1 MFTQI
6 SVHQRS
12 YQLPTSDSDQVQTDT
27 LEERSSRTR
36 DNKKTHF
43 MLGSDPTNNVTEHC
57 EQFQPKLE
65 DISVPVAGKKQ
76 GIPQGYSIIP
86 E

>member
-1 MFTQI
+1 MY
-6 SVHQRS
+6 VQRS
-12 YQLPTSDSDQVQTDT
+12 YQQHTSDDDDVQTDT
-27 LEERSSRTR
+27 IEERTSRTR
-36 DNKKTHF
+36 DNKITHF
-43 MLGSDPTNNVTEHC
+43 ILGSDPITHVSEHG

-65 DISVPVAGKKQ
+65 DVNVPVAGKKQ

>member
-1 MFTQI
+1 MY
-6 SVHQRS
+6 VQRS
-12 YQLPTSDSDQVQTDT
+12 YQQHASDNDDVQADT
-27 LEERSSRTR
+27 IEERTSRTR
-36 DNKKTHF
+36 DNKITHF
-43 MLGSDPTNNVTEHC
+43 ILGSDPTTHVSEHG

-65 DISVPVAGKKQ
+65 DINVPVAGKKQ

>member
-1 MFTQI
+1 MQA
-6 SVHQRS
+6 
-12 YQLPTSDSDQVQTDT
+12 DT
-27 LEERSSRTR
+27 LEERTSRTR
-36 DNKKTHF
+36 DNKITPF
-43 MLGSDPTNNVTEHC
+43 VLGSDPTISISEHD

>member
-1 MFTQI
+1 MDKIIFH
-6 SVHQRS
+6 VQRS
-12 YQLPTSDSDQVQTDT
+12 YKQPASVTDDVQADT
-27 LEERSSRTR
+27 LEERTSRTR
-36 DNKKTHF
+36 DNEITHF
-43 MLGSDPTNNVTEHC
+43 ILGSDPSSNVSEHG

>member
-1 MFTQI
+1 MITRDFI
-6 SVHQRS
+6 IQRS
-12 YQLPTSDSDQVQTDT
+12 YQQPSSDNDQTSADT
-27 LEERSSRTR
+27 TEERTSRTR

-43 MLGSDPTNNVTEHC
+43 ILGSDPTCKISEHS
-57 EQFQPKLE
+57 EQFQSKLE

>member
-1 MFTQI
+1 M
-6 SVHQRS
+6 QRS
-12 YQLPTSDSDQVQTDT
+12 YQQPFSDSDDVTTVT
-27 LEERSSRTR
+27 LEERTSRTR

-43 MLGSDPTNNVTEHC
+43 ILGSDPTSIVSEQS

-65 DISVPVAGKKQ
+65 DISIPAAGTKQ